1 MDQLLS
7 NHIYMSEYYSLYY
20 SPMGFEGVEFL
31 NVDDFEN
38 PIRKYFAIGS
48 QCVGRLCENILPNH
62 S

>member
-1 MDQLLS
+1 MR
-7 NHIYMSEYYSLYY
+7 EYYSLYY
-20 SPMGFEGVEFL
+20 STMIIEALGFF

-48 QCVGRLCENILPNH
+48 QCMGRLCENILPNH

>member
-1 MDQLLS
+1 MDQSLS
-7 NHIYMSEYYSLYY
+7 NHTNMRGYYSLYY
-20 SPMGFEGVEFL
+20 SPMIIEAVGFF

-48 QCVGRLCENILPNH
+48 QCMGRLCENILPNH